1 MIPLELRRGFTEMAE
16 ESMKQWHPIIN
27 DQYVGA
33 PSKRALAYV
42 QSKRDQGK
50 NVVGA
55 YCGYAPFELIR
66 AIDAVPAVLCAFAN
80 TTIEAPEAALPGNL
94 CPLIKSSYGYKLT
107 DT

>member
-1 MIPLELRRGFTEMAE
+1 MSEKD
-16 ESMKQWHPIIN
+16 MKQLEPLMN

-42 QSKRDQGK
+42 QSKREQGK

-66 AIDAVPAVLCAFAN
+66 AMDAVPAVLCAFSN
-80 TTIEAPEAALPGNL
+80 STVEAAEAI
-94 CPLIKSSYGYKLT
+94 CPVTCARSSSRVTGMS
-107 DT
+107 